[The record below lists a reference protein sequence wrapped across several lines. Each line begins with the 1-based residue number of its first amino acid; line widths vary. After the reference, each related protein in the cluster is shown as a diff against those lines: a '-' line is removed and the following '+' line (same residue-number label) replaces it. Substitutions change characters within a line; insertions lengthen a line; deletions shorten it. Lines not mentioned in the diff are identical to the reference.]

1 MKKVFVFLAVIGAMA
16 FSAQYAV
23 AQEATE
29 EATQVMD
36 VADLLAGTGEDIPL
50 HQALKT
56 RFIEGG
62 PEFMAAIIACLIL
75 GLAIAIERILTLT
88 LSTTNT
94 KKLLAKVE
102 EAFKDKEKGVE
113 KAKAICADTRGPV
126 ASIFRQGLEHFDG
139 GLEAVEKNVIAGGA
153 VESSEMETGLSW
165 LSLFIATATNLGFL
179 GTVIGMVNAFD
190 AIQSAG
196 DISPNIV
203 AGGMKI
209 ALITTIGGLI
219 VALILQMFY
228 NYILTK
234 IESLTLDMERATIE
248 FVDLVAKYTNK

>member
-1 MKKVFVFLAVIGAMA
+1 MKKFFVFLAVIGAMA

-50 HQALKT
+50 HQSLKT

-102 EAFKDKEKGVE
+102 EALNEGGVE
-113 KAKAICADTRGPV
+113 AAKAVCADTRGPV
-126 ASIFRQGLEHFDG
+126 ASIFRQGLEHYDG
-139 GLEAVEKNVIAGGA
+139 GLEAVEKNVVACGA

-234 IESLTLDMERATIE
+234 IESLTMDMERATIE